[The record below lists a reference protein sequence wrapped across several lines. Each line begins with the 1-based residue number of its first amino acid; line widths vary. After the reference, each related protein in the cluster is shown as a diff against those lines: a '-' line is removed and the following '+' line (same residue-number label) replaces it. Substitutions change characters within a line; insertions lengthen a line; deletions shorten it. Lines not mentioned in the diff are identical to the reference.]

1 MSKSTFTRLIK
12 SGKNLAMEVQLIQ
25 LKNHNNLSG
34 KQIQEICSALGN
46 HHSIAAT
53 PYRLNGIQAIVVNA
67 NVNVPCTS
75 KKVEKNKQE
84 KLTVAFD
91 FSASNI
97 VLEFKNVAHQQ
108 MLADLYFRNIVIR
121 VNNLG
126 IYSRISSDS
135 HRIFYEKQSF
145 HKEGD
150 IGAFRRYELS
160 DVIIDGVGIGI
171 NIAIGTAFFSLKSV
185 AQYYADGHSERLHEL
200 MDRMSLN
207 NTKSDKGRE
216 RRGTLTFYAPNR
228 IQTCYFERFLPG
240 ENCASPNQKTINGE
254 HFNNL
259 MEYYQNDKGYI
270 NSNDSVVVVSF
281 RNLSDVRVPAKK
293 LFVRIFNDKLPW
305 KLSNTDKIS
314 PEDRE
319 YDVNKF
325 WDSLGKFPNGRSYDG
340 FQENRFYKPSPDRSG
355 VMSLSGLVFGK
366 GDGSSNKVLPAPN
379 RQHFKTY
386 KNHFF
391 DRKNYLDRYGCFYVP
406 PTIEQEIYFPFPE
419 DANLPENMKERLAAD
434 VCEKVSK
441 LTRSDIEYIL
451 SDYRSHIEAAY
462 SLKEEAEN
470 ETGMVVFTFDGRNPT
485 AYHQISSELS
495 DWGLKRLTVKEL
507 RKKYRNLQ
515 EGNHK
520 KWESYID
527 LIAYDVIQQMN
538 CIPWVL
544 TKKLNYDIHLAID
557 VSEKFKYYDL
567 SLMVHNEGMRYPV
580 FINHIHRKTD
590 SYKET
595 INAEFLEDG
604 IRKILEEAR
613 YQIGD
618 TLNSKSML
626 IYRDGKDCKEEF
638 LTIKKIMPNLME
650 NGIVNKD
657 LRWDYVEYRKSMM
670 QKLRIYDSIGRNAYN
685 SLEGSFFDIHPNE
698 WSIITTT
705 GAGTLPQGTA
715 NPISIKNN
723 FTYGNLAKIRED
735 LFLTAQYNFSN
746 PGKAQRLSLPLKR
759 ADEELQ
765 EKMAQEVKGLR
776 IK

>member
-1 MSKSTFTRLIK
+1 MSKSTFTRILK
-12 SGKNLAMEVQLIQ
+12 SGKDLAMKVQIIKLQ
-25 LKNHNNLSG
+25 DHELSG
-34 KQIQEICSALGN
+34 KQIQEICSAFGN

-53 PYRLNGIQAIVVNA
+53 PYRLNGMQAIAVNA
-67 NVNVPCTS
+67 NVNVPCKS

-84 KLTVAFD
+84 RLTVSFD
-91 FSASNI
+91 FSEPNT
-97 VLEFKNVAHQQ
+97 VLEFKNTTHQQ

-121 VNNLG
+121 VNNTK

-135 HRIFYEKQSF
+135 HRIFYEKKSF
-145 HKEGD
+145 FTKGD

-160 DVIIDGVGIGI
+160 EVIIDGVGIGV
-171 NIAIGTAFFSLKSV
+171 NIAVGTAFFSLKSV
-185 AQYYADGHSERLHEL
+185 AQYYQEGREERLHEL

-207 NTKSDKGRE
+207 NTNSDKGRE
-216 RRGTLTFYAPNR
+216 RRGTLTFFAPNR

-240 ENCASPNQKTINGE
+240 EDCSSSDPKTINGV
-254 HFNNL
+254 HYNNL
-259 MEYYQNDKGYI
+259 VEYYQNDKGFI
-270 NSNDSVVVVSF
+270 NPTDSVAVVSF
-281 RNLSDVRVPAKK
+281 KNLSGVRVPSKK
-293 LFVRIFNDKLPW
+293 LRVRIFNDKLPW
-305 KLSNTDKIS
+305 ELSNTDKIA
-314 PEDRE
+314 PQDRE
-319 YDVNKF
+319 YDINNF
-325 WDSLGKFPNGRSYDG
+325 WDSLGKTPNGNDYNG
-340 FQENRFYKPSPDRSG
+340 FKENRFYKPSSDKCG
-355 VMSLSGLVFGK
+355 VMELSGLVFGK
-366 GDGSSNKVLPAPN
+366 GDGSTNKILAAPD

-386 KNHFF
+386 KKHFF
-391 DRKNYLDRYGCFYVP
+391 DRKNNLDKYGCFYVP

-419 DANLPENMKERLAAD
+419 GANLSEDIKERVAAD
-434 VCEKVSK
+434 ICKKVSQ
-441 LTRSDIEYIL
+441 LTRSDIDYII
-451 SDYRSHIEAAY
+451 SDYDRHIEAAY
-462 SLKEEAEN
+462 SLKQEAEN
-470 ETGMVVFTFDGRNPT
+470 ETGMVVFTFDDRNPA

-515 EGNHK
+515 EGKHK

-527 LIAYDVIQQMN
+527 LIAYDIIQQMN

-595 INAEFLEDG
+595 INAEFLEEG
-604 IRKILEEAR
+604 IIKILEEAQ

-618 TLNSKSML
+618 TLDSKNML

-638 LTIKKIMPNLME
+638 QTIKKIMPKLME
-650 NGIVNKD
+650 SGVISKD
-657 LRWDYVEYRKSMM
+657 LQWDYVEYRKSMM
-670 QKLRIYDSIGRNAYN
+670 KKLRIYDSFGKNAYN
-685 SLEGSFFDIHPNE
+685 SLEGSFFDVHPSE
-698 WSIITTT
+698 WSIIATT
-705 GAGTLPQGTA
+705 GAGTLQQGTA

-735 LFLTAQYNFSN
+735 LFLTTQYNFSN